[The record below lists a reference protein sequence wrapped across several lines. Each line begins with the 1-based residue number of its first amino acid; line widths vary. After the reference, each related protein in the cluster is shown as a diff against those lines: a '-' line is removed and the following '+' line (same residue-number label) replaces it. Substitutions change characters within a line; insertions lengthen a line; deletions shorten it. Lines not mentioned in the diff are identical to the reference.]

1 MILAPGCNIDAGVG
15 YGLSVFIGDL
25 ARELDPDSSLCSF
38 LEHCYKFGATWKV
51 IEWVDPTPLDGILDV

>member
-1 MILAPGCNIDAGVG
+1 MGNYKEAL
-15 YGLSVFIGDL
+15 DL